1 MLETLISA
9 LLPIIVTMVLGY
21 YSGHHGDF
29 TSEDSKRLTK
39 LIMTYSLPMSLFGG
53 ILSSKKSQFIQN
65 GPVVLWMLI
74 GLVVVFFLVYFIAR
88 LLFKQSSIEA
98 VILALL
104 IGCPS
109 IPFVGPS
116 VLGALFPTNSAILIS
131 IGALII
137 NIVLV
142 PASAVLLS
150 LGESSEG
157 HPNSL
162 GFKIAGALKK
172 PVVWAP
178 ILALVLLL
186 CGVHLDL
193 AWGNTFKVL
202 GKATGGLALFAAGI
216 ILQSEKPSFSLHV
229 WLSSL
234 IKVVVIPC
242 VLWILMSI
250 SGISGSMINMV
261 LISFALPTAVIST
274 IFANQYDCK
283 ARETSST
290 LFLTTILSL
299 VFIAVLIIVRGL

>member
-9 LLPIIVTMVLGY
+9 LLPIIVTMALGY
-21 YSGHHGDF
+21 YSGHRGDF
-29 TSEDSKRLTK
+29 TSADSKRFTK

-74 GLVVVFFLVYFIAR
+74 GLVVVFFLVYLIAR
-88 LLFKQSSIEA
+88 FLFKQSSIEA

-150 LGESSEG
+150 FGESSDG
-157 HPNSL
+157 HSNSL
-162 GFKIAGALKK
+162 RFKIIGALKK

-178 ILALVLLL
+178 VLALVLLL

-202 GKATGGLALFAAGI
+202 GKATGGLALFAAGV

-242 VLWILMSI
+242 VL
-250 SGISGSMINMV
+250 
-261 LISFALPTAVIST
+261 
-274 IFANQYDCK
+274 
-283 ARETSST
+283 
-290 LFLTTILSL
+290 
-299 VFIAVLIIVRGL
+299 